1 MNKKMLIT
9 GASRGIGK
17 AIALHFAK
25 KNYELVLV
33 ARTEEDLKSVA
44 LECKSFGA
52 KTYYVLADFS
62 DLKNT
67 KEVIEEIQKTFPSIT
82 NLVLNAGISTSVTF
96 EDNSFENIKRELDIN
111 YIAPLQIIKE
121 YIPSLKNSG
130 GGNIICISSFSALI
144 PFPGNSSYAASK
156 AAIYSLCKSL
166 KIELDPYNIHVG
178 CVLPGS
184 TKTEMTKEFH
194 NTPFVPFDDPSEIAK
209 CVEDCIIKKEAVVIP
224 GILYNA
230 AALTYKIFPNPVDY
244 LMTLAAKV
252 VLPKLKK

>member
-25 KNYELVLV
+25 KGYELVLV
-33 ARTEEDLKSVA
+33 SRSEEELKAVA
-44 LECKSFGA
+44 LQCKSLGTKA
-52 KTYYVLADFS
+52 YYLLADFS
-62 DLKNT
+62 DIAKV
-67 KEVIEEIQKTFPSIT
+67 KEVIEDIQKTFPSIT
-82 NLVLNAGISTSVTF
+82 NLVLNAGISTSLTF
-96 EDNSFENIKRELDIN
+96 EDNTLENIQRELNIN
-111 YIAPLQIIKE
+111 YIAPLTIIKE
-121 YIPSLKNSG
+121 YIPTLKNAG
-130 GGNIICISSFSALI
+130 GGNIICISSFGALI

-156 AAIYSLCKSL
+156 AALYSLCTSL
-166 KIELDPYNIHVG
+166 KMELEPYNIHVG

-194 NTPFVPFDDPSEIAK
+194 DTPFVPFDDPSEIAQ
-209 CVEDCIIKKEAVVIP
+209 CVDDSINKKEAVVIP

-230 AALTYKIFPNPVDY
+230 AALTYKLFPKPVDF
-244 LMTLAAKV
+244 LMSLAAKV